1 MKEVIKGK
9 NHKKTTLVYSR
20 NFEEGRTKLTT
31 SVLGPH
37 LVSLCQVYVF
47 FPEEVFSILGKIFSS
62 LLVKLI
68 IGQNWTQVSS
78 AFSLFIHSACIPTL
92 KAYLVHVCNHIFLW
106 TCEFSGENDS
116 IGHISPKSFHM

>member
-9 NHKKTTLVYSR
+9 DHKKTTLVYSR
-20 NFEEGRTKLTT
+20 NFEAGSTKLTT

-68 IGQNWTQVSS
+68 IGQN
-78 AFSLFIHSACIPTL
+78 
-92 KAYLVHVCNHIFLW
+92 
-106 TCEFSGENDS
+106 
-116 IGHISPKSFHM
+116 

>member
-20 NFEEGRTKLTT
+20 NFEAGRTKLTT

-47 FPEEVFSILGKIFSS
+47 FAEEIFGILGKIFSS

-68 IGQNWTQVSS
+68 IGQN
-78 AFSLFIHSACIPTL
+78 
-92 KAYLVHVCNHIFLW
+92 
-106 TCEFSGENDS
+106 
-116 IGHISPKSFHM
+116 